1 MLSFGAFFCWWAP
14 ILRPGV
20 NQFSWFFQFLTVKA
34 VLPEWK
40 QVFCLVVFYSEQIL
54 CWRKPLFKLRSSC
67 FQRVISL
74 LLLETIFC
82 GFLDVPASGRSI
94 SAQWKL
100 NHYFT
105 VSFILTDGIRS
116 FVQWKN
122 YSFIYSFFMLVET
135 IICSKFRFSQLK

>member
-20 NQFSWFFQFLTVKA
+20 NQFSWFFQFLTVKV
-34 VLPEWK
+34 VLPESK
-40 QVFCLVVFYSEQIL
+40 QIFFLVVFYSEQIL
-54 CWRKPLFKLRSSC
+54 CWRKPLFKLRSNC

-74 LLLETIFC
+74 LSLETIFC
-82 GFLDVPASGRSI
+82 GFLDVPVGGSSI

-100 NHYFT
+100 NHYFI
-105 VSFILTDGIRS
+105 VSFILTDRIRS

-122 YSFIYSFFMLVET
+122 YSFIYSFFRD
-135 IICSKFRFSQLK
+135 CGNHYQL

>member
-1 MLSFGAFFCWWAP
+1 MLSLGAFFGWWAP
-14 ILRPGV
+14 ILRLGV
-20 NQFSWFFQFLTVKA
+20 NQFSWISQFLTVEA

-40 QVFCLVVFYSEQIL
+40 QIFCLVVFYSEQIL
-54 CWRKPLFKLRSSC
+54 CWWKPLFKLRSSR

-74 LLLETIFC
+74 LLLETIFS
-82 GFLDVPASGRSI
+82 GFLDAPAGGSSI

-105 VSFILTDGIRS
+105 VSSILTDGIRS

-122 YSFIYSFFMLVET
+122 YFFVYGF
-135 IICSKFRFSQLK
+135 FRACGNHYQL

>member
-40 QVFCLVVFYSEQIL
+40 QIFCLVVFYSEQIL

-82 GFLDVPASGRSI
+82 GFLDVPAGGSSI